1 MVWQLEKYECPSCK
15 QTHPLVWA
23 HPRDPDRSMTY
34 EYTCPVTHETVGNVK
49 LKDIKTQVTFA
60 APQSVHL
67 RRPQ

>member
-1 MVWQLEKYECPSCK
+1 M
-15 QTHPLVWA
+15 A
-23 HPRDPDRSMTY
+23 Y

-49 LKDIKTQVTFA
+49 LKDVKTQVTFA